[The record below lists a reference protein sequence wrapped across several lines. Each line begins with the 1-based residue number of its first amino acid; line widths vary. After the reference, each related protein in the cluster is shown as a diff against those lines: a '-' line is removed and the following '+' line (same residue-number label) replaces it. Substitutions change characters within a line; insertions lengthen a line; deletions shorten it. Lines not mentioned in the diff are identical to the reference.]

1 MSVLSGR
8 RRSMERNNLSF
19 LDVISAGFGAI
30 VLLFVIT
37 QHGDPAPEGALEP
50 AAAATARQ
58 LEQRLPRLSER
69 ERALQARVAEAGRR
83 LAGLD
88 DRIEALSARRR
99 QRPED
104 VTASLAA
111 LSRQVEEL
119 KSAEQELGRELE
131 RLLGADF
138 RRRDN
143 TVGGIPVDSEYII
156 FVIDTSGSMQRNW
169 SRVVDKVGEAL
180 SVYPRVR
187 GVQVLNDMGG
197 YLFPQQTGNWIK
209 DNPSTRNRI
218 LQRLQSWQSPSNS
231 SPIEG
236 VRKAIRTFA
245 DNDKRISLYV
255 FGDEFTGP
263 SIQMVLDALIPLDP
277 GQRDGRPL
285 VRIHAVGFPTQY
297 VSQRGVSVTGMR
309 YALLMRQLTAAF
321 DGAFVGLRERPRAR

>member
-8 RRSMERNNLSF
+8 RRHMDRNNLSF

-37 QHGDPAPEGALEP
+37 QHGEPAPEGALEP
-50 AAAATARQ
+50 AAAATARELQ
-58 LEQRLPRLSER
+58 QRLPRLSAR
-69 ERALQARVAEAGRR
+69 ERALQAQLAAAGQRLAELGRR
-83 LAGLD
+83 V
-88 DRIEALSARRR
+88 EALSVRRGQQPDATAATLASLRR
-99 QRPED
+99 QAEQLE
-104 VTASLAA
+104 TAKQA
-111 LSRQVEEL
+111 LSREM
-119 KSAEQELGRELE
+119 E

-138 RRRDN
+138 KRRDN

-197 YLFPQQTGNWIK
+197 YLFPQQTGNWIE

-218 LQRLQSWQSPSNS
+218 LQRLKSWQSPSNS
-231 SPIEG
+231 SPVEG
-236 VRKAIRTFA
+236 VRRAIRTFA
-245 DNDKRISLYV
+245 DRDKRISIYV

-263 SIQMVLDALIPLDP
+263 SIQLVLDALTPLDP

-297 VSQRGVSVTGMR
+297 VPRGISTTGMR

-321 DGAFVGLRERPRAR
+321 DGAFVGLRARPQPR